1 MAVKPIPEGY
11 HAVTPYL
18 IIKGAAD
25 AIEFYKKAFG
35 ATELFR
41 FPAPDGKIGHAE
53 IKIGDSPI
61 MLADEFAEMGYKGPQ
76 ALGGS
81 PVSLMIYLE
90 DVDTVFNRAVE
101 AGASVKEAVQDKFY
115 GDRTGT
121 LTDPFGHVWHVST
134 HKEDV
139 SMEEMEERA
148 KAASAK
154 ASGAGQ

>member
-11 HAVTPYL
+11 HSVTPYL

-61 MLADEFAEMGYKGPQ
+61 MLADEFAEMGYKGPR

-134 HKEDV
+134 RKEDV

-148 KAASAK
+148 KQASAK

>member
-1 MAVKPIPEGY
+1 MAVKPIPVGY
-11 HAVTPYL
+11 HSVTPYL

-25 AIEFYKKAFG
+25 AIEFYKQAFG

-148 KAASAK
+148 KQASAK
-154 ASGAGQ
+154 ASGGGQ

>member
-11 HAVTPYL
+11 HSVTPYL
-18 IIKGAAD
+18 IINGAAD

-81 PVSLMIYLE
+81 PVSLMIYFE

-139 SMEEMEERA
+139 SMEEMEKRA
-148 KAASAK
+148 KAAGAK
-154 ASGAGQ
+154 ASGVGQ

>member
-11 HAVTPYL
+11 HSVTPYL
-18 IIKGAAD
+18 IIHGAAD

-61 MLADEFAEMGYKGPQ
+61 MLADEFAEMGYKGPDTP
-76 ALGGS
+76 GGS
-81 PVSLMIYLE
+81 PVSIMLYVE

-101 AGASVKEAVQDKFY
+101 AGASVKEALQDKFY
-115 GDRTGT
+115 GDRMGT
-121 LTDPFGHVWHVST
+121 LTDPFGHRWHVGT

-139 SMEEMEERA
+139 SMEEMEQRA
-148 KAASAK
+148 KAAH
-154 ASGAGQ
+154 GGGQ

>member
-11 HAVTPYL
+11 HSVTPYL

-25 AIEFYKKAFG
+25 AIEFYKQAFG

-61 MLADEFAEMGYKGPQ
+61 MLADEFAEMGYKGPR

-139 SMEEMEERA
+139 SMEEMEKRA
-148 KAASAK
+148 KAAGAK
-154 ASGAGQ
+154 ASGVGQ

>member
-11 HAVTPYL
+11 HSVMPYL

-101 AGASVKEAVQDKFY
+101 AGASVKETVQDKFY

-148 KAASAK
+148 KQASAK
-154 ASGAGQ
+154 ASGGGQ